1 VEFHFRLHLSLFK
14 KEGLA
19 DLEDLGRLVFG
30 PVPSRRLGQSIGI
43 NNIPPKCCSYSC
55 VYCQLGKTVD
65 MTIARE
71 SFYNAENIFEQV
83 EKKIDDAISRD
94 ERIDYLT
101 FVSDGE
107 PTLDINLGRELSLLK
122 QIGIPRAVITNASM
136 IWQEDVK
143 EDLLEADFVFLMVY
157 AVSNCLCIRI
167 NRPHKDL
174 KLDTVLEGIT
184 EFAKESKGIVVSE
197 TMLIDGINY
206 GDEYEKIADF
216 LLHLKRLN
224 KAYVAI
230 PTRPPTEKW
239 VKPARE
245 ETVNTAFQ
253 VFSKKLGA
261 NRVEY
266 LIGYEGNAFAFTGK
280 VVEDLLSITAV
291 HPMRREAVKEFLRK
305 TNANWNVI
313 EELLLEEKLVAQE
326 YEGNVYYMRKLSNRM
341 QV

>member
-1 VEFHFRLHLSLFK
+1 LFK

-143 EDLLEADFVFLMVY
+143 EDLLEADFVSLKVD
-157 AVSNCLCIRI
+157 AVSQGLWRRI